1 MMAVLKGRVAIVTG
15 AARGIGAEIAK
26 QLAAAGASVVVNYAA
41 SKDAAERLV
50 GAIIANG
57 GRAIAVQ
64 GDVAKPAD
72 VGRLFAATK
81 DTFDR
86 LDILVNNAGIAEF
99 VPIEAV
105 TTDQYRRLFD
115 TNVLGPLLT
124 IQEALAHFGPE
135 GGSIINIGSVAS
147 VAPTPGSATYAATKG
162 AVSTLTRALALELGG
177 RRVRV
182 NTLAPGPV
190 ETEMTRGF
198 GMAESELGKQ
208 LIARTPLGRLGQPE
222 DVARIAVFL
231 ASDESA
237 WLTGAWIPAAG
248 GLQ

>member
-1 MMAVLKGRVAIVTG
+1 MADLKGSVAIVTG
-15 AARGIGAEIAK
+15 AAKGIGAEIAK
-26 QLAAAGASVVVNYAA
+26 QLAAAGASVVVNYVA
-41 SKDAAERLV
+41 SKDAAERVV
-50 GAIIANG
+50 GEIIANG
-57 GRAIAVQ
+57 GRGIAVQ
-64 GDVAKPAD
+64 GDVAKTAD

-105 TTDQYRRLFD
+105 TTDQYRRQFD

-124 IQEALAHFGPE
+124 IREALAHFGPA

-147 VAPTPGSATYAATKG
+147 VAPTPGSAVYAATKG
-162 AVSTLTRALALELGG
+162 ALSTLTRALALELGG

-190 ETEMTRGF
+190 ETEMMRSF
-198 GMAESELGKQ
+198 GMAESELENSSSHERRSAGSGGR
-208 LIARTPLGRLGQPE
+208 RTWLGSP
-222 DVARIAVFL
+222 
-231 ASDESA
+231 SS
-237 WLTGAWIPAAG
+237 
-248 GLQ
+248 